1 MAVFKYTAGSRK
13 FTRTR
18 NSLKK
23 YSFTLTNP
31 TSVGDSFNTGKYGSV
46 EIKPVSAS
54 VHIEPE
60 MLIVQCSSLAGGT
73 PPTSVVVRITKDSNG
88 DECIVPDTS
97 GSLSTGLTTATDAT
111 AVYEIGLPYLDT
123 ASSAASFYLFFK
135 TDSGTLT
142 VDSADLYTTVETF

>member
-23 YSFTLTNP
+23 YSFTLTSP
-31 TSVGDSFNTGKYGSV
+31 TSVGTSFDTGKYGSV

-60 MLIVQCSSLAGGT
+60 MLIVQCSNTAST
-73 PPTSVVVRITKDSNG
+73 PTSLVIRITKDASG

-97 GSLSTGLTTATDAT
+97 GSLSIGLTDDQDVT
-111 AVYEIGLPYLDT
+111 AVYEIGLPYVDT
-123 ASSAASFYLFFK
+123 ASPAASFYLFFK
-135 TDSGTLT
+135 TDAGTVT
-142 VDSADLYTTVETF
+142 IDSADLTQQ

>member
-23 YSFTLTNP
+23 YSFTLTSP
-31 TSVGDSFNTGKYGSV
+31 TSVGTSFDTGKYGSV

-60 MLIVQCSSLAGGT
+60 MLIVQCSNTAST
-73 PPTSVVVRITKDSNG
+73 PTSLVIRITKDASG

-97 GSLSTGLTTATDAT
+97 GSLSIGLTDDQDVT
-111 AVYEIGLPYLDT
+111 AVYEIGLPYVDT
-123 ASSAASFYLFFK
+123 ASPAASFYLFFK
-135 TDSGTLT
+135 TDAGTVT
-142 VDSADLYTTVETF
+142 IDSADLYTTVETF

>member
-1 MAVFKYTAGSRK
+1 MSVFEYTAGSRK

-23 YSFTLTNP
+23 YSFTLTSP
-31 TSVGDSFNTGKYGSV
+31 TSVGTSFDTGKNGSV
-46 EIKPVSAS
+46 EIKPANEAVY
-54 VHIEPE
+54 IKPE
-60 MLIVQCSSLAGGT
+60 MLIVQCSSLASS
-73 PPTSVVVRITKDSNG
+73 PTSLVIRITKDAAG

-97 GSLSTGLTTATDAT
+97 GSLSAGLTTATDAT

-135 TDSGTLT
+135 TDTGTVT
-142 VDSADLYTTVETF
+142 IDSADLYTTAETF

>member
-1 MAVFKYTAGSRK
+1 MSVFEYTAGSRK

-23 YSFTLTNP
+23 YSFALTSP
-31 TSVGDSFNTGKYGSV
+31 TSVGTSFDTGKNGSV
-46 EIKPVSAS
+46 EIKPANEAVY
-54 VHIEPE
+54 VKPE

-123 ASSAASFYLFFK
+123 ASSAASLYLFFK

-142 VDSADLYTTVETF
+142 VDSADLYTTAETF

>member
-23 YSFTLTNP
+23 YSFTLTSP
-31 TSVGDSFNTGKYGSV
+31 TSVGTSFNTGKYGSV

-60 MLIVQCSSLAGGT
+60 MLIVQCSNTAST
-73 PPTSVVVRITKDSNG
+73 PTSLVIRITKDAAG

-97 GSLSTGLTTATDAT
+97 GSLSIGLTDDQDVT
-111 AVYEIGLPYLDT
+111 AVYEIGLPYVDT
-123 ASSAASFYLFFK
+123 TVPASSIYLFFK
-135 TDSGTLT
+135 TDAGTVT
-142 VDSADLYTTVETF
+142 IDSADLYTTVETF